1 MLWLLTVYH
10 LFYVHFVLYI
20 RDTHTHAHTDIYIH
34 IYISL
39 LNDNTIVSQSSVIFL
54 QVSANQSSKREKKLE
69 AIDMLTSDN
78 VQLASAYSVHVNVK
92 LKIS

>member
-1 MLWLLTVYH
+1 MAIQLCHNLQLFFYKFLLT
-10 LFYVHFVLYI
+10 
-20 RDTHTHAHTDIYIH
+20 
-34 IYISL
+34 SL
-39 LNDNTIVSQSSVIFL
+39 Q
-54 QVSANQSSKREKKLE
+54 KERKKLE